1 MRSAIVYI
9 KCRLL
14 TYVLY
19 PDRYHPISAE
29 SFDTEV
35 YSQFY
40 DPNSDSPSDEPIFCH
55 RLSVMFMVLAIGSLM
70 NPTLRAYN
78 LDAEVYHQLARAAL
92 FHHSF
97 IDDPT
102 ITAVQALVSL
112 FPSPSTFHT
121 NFMNPSSS

>member
-1 MRSAIVYI
+1 M
-9 KCRLL
+9 
-14 TYVLY
+14 LY

-40 DPNSDSPSDEPIFCH
+40 DPNVSSPPDEPIFCH

-70 NPTLRAYN
+70 NTNMPAYN
-78 LDAEVYHQLARAAL
+78 VDAEVYHQLARAAL

-102 ITAVQALVSL
+102 ITAVQALVSH
-112 FPSPSTFHT
+112 SP
-121 NFMNPSSS
+121 

>member
-1 MRSAIVYI
+1 
-9 KCRLL
+9 
-14 TYVLY
+14 
-19 PDRYHPISAE
+19 
-29 SFDTEV
+29 
-35 YSQFY
+35 
-40 DPNSDSPSDEPIFCH
+40 
-55 RLSVMFMVLAIGSLM
+55 MFMVLAIGSLM